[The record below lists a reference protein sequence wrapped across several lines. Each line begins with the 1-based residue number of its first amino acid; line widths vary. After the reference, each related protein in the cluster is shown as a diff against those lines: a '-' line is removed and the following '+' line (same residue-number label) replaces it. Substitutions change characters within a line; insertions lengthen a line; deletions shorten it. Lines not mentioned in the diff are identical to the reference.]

1 MKRKSKK
8 MRFFLSI
15 IMSAVLTC
23 SLIPLKAFA
32 DVTLPSTASYV
43 GYVQSGKTYYIRN
56 HLTASYLS
64 APSGA
69 SVGSSLALGTCT
81 PSSDRYKQTLQQIG
95 TTQYFKIVN
104 KQYPTLCIDQDTLT
118 SNTVKLR
125 LASASYATS
134 KWKLVI
140 QTGAATRFGTIKIL
154 NSATTP
160 MRLADTEN
168 ATDPLKAAGLTED
181 NGYASW
187 IFEEVLSDRNN
198 AAPPI
203 SHNYTYA
210 SQPYKSGHLA
220 RDVATVLQ

>member
-1 MKRKSKK
+1 

-81 PSSDRYKQTLQQIG
+81 PSSDRYKWTLQQIG

-104 KQYPTLCIDQDTLT
+104 KQYQHLRDEALCNQTESRFGEIAEKTVLYRGDDNDELPDIQYKNAAWFLEALPGSINIDQGQGFSIDI
-118 SNTVKLR
+118 
-125 LASASYATS
+125 
-134 KWKLVI
+134 W
-140 QTGAATRFGTIKIL
+140 
-154 NSATTP
+154 
-160 MRLADTEN
+160 
-168 ATDPLKAAGLTED
+168 
-181 NGYASW
+181 
-187 IFEEVLSDRNN
+187 
-198 AAPPI
+198 
-203 SHNYTYA
+203 
-210 SQPYKSGHLA
+210 
-220 RDVATVLQ
+220 